1 MFKNNSCDKV
11 LLDTNRIFAEE
22 NKTNRNYSK
31 ETTMSQSKKHE
42 RARSF
47 KAHPWH
53 GISIG
58 DDAPI
63 IVTAFIEIVPTD
75 TVKYEVDKETGY
87 LSIDRPQKYS
97 NILPALYGFLPQTYS
112 GPKVAELTNKAMDRD
127 DIEGDGDPVDVCVL
141 TEKDI
146 THGDLIVKVR
156 PIGGFRLLDHN
167 KADDKL
173 IAVLEN
179 DAIYG
184 TYKDINDVPRTVI
197 ERLMHYF
204 TTYKDLPGDKH
215 PRCILAGT
223 YGAKDAFDV
232 IKRSVQD
239 YKDYIAE

>member
-1 MFKNNSCDKV
+1 MKQ
-11 LLDTNRIFAEE
+11 
-22 NKTNRNYSK
+22 K
-31 ETTMSQSKKHE
+31 EINE
-42 RARSF
+42 RVRQY

-53 GISIG
+53 GINIG
-58 DDAPI
+58 VDAPS
-63 IVTAFIEIVPTD
+63 IVTSFIEIVPTD

-97 NILPALYGFLPQTYS
+97 NIIPALYGFLPQTYS
-112 GPKVAELTNKAMDRD
+112 GDLVAQLTNEALDRD
-127 DIEGDGDPVDVCVL
+127 DIKGDGDPVDICVL

-146 THGDLIVKVR
+146 THGDIIVKAR

-184 TYKDINDVPRTVI
+184 EYRDINDVPRTVI

-215 PRCILAGT
+215 PRCILSDI
-223 YGAKDAFDV
+223 YGVKTAFDV
-232 IKRSVQD
+232 IKRSM
-239 YKDYIAE
+239 KDYENEFGCCNT